1 MTDIHGEAA
10 PGFEMVR
17 DAFVANFAERGEV
30 GAAFCLYKGGQKVV
44 DLWGGVADQESGRA
58 WEEDTLQMV
67 FSTTKGATAICTHL
81 LAQRGVL
88 DYDAP
93 VADYWP
99 EFKANDKEKVTLRHV
114 LSHRAGLPA
123 VDVTLTPDELFAW
136 DPIVDALAAQRPHWE
151 PGTKH
156 GYHAMTYGYLLGE
169 VIRRVS
175 GKSVG
180 QFLADEVAGP
190 LGAEF
195 FIGLP
200 EALETR
206 VSTLIAMQLGMSSDQ
221 REAFK
226 DIDINSLPEE
236 FRAIAAA
243 FLDPDSL
250 SLKALSLTDPE
261 LDFNSRAMHAAEIP
275 AANGICT
282 ARGAARMYA
291 ATIGEVNGVRLLDD
305 ATVAAASTTQSQ
317 GSDAI
322 LILDTHFGL
331 GFMLSSD
338 TVPMLGPTSF
348 GHDGAGGSLA
358 FADPESG
365 VAFAYVMNKMNAQ
378 ITGDPRSLALTAAVK
393 ESL

>member
-1 MTDIHGEAA
+1 VA
-10 PGFEMVR
+10 PGFEKVR
-17 DAFVANFAERGEV
+17 DAFAANFDERGEV
-30 GAAFCLYKGGQKVV
+30 GASFALYKDGRKVV
-44 DLWGGVADQESGRA
+44 DLWGGVADQESGRP

-93 VADYWP
+93 VAQYWP
-99 EFKANDKEKVTLRHV
+99 EFKANGKEDITLRSV
-114 LSHRAGLPA
+114 MSHRAGLPA
-123 VDVTLTPDELFAW
+123 VDVQLTPEELFAW
-136 DPIVDALAAQRPHWE
+136 DPIVEALAAQTPYWE
-151 PGTKH
+151 HGAKH

-175 GKSVG
+175 GKTVG
-180 QFLADEVAGP
+180 RFLADEVTGP

-195 FIGLP
+195 YIGLP
-200 EALETR
+200 EALEPR
-206 VSTLIAMQLGMSSDQ
+206 VSTLIAMTLGMSSEQ
-221 REAFK
+221 RDAFK

-250 SLKALSLTDPE
+250 SLKALNITDPE
-261 LDFNSRAMHAAEIP
+261 LDFNSRGMHAAEIP

-291 ATIGEVNGVRLLDD
+291 ATIGEVDGVRLLDD
-305 ATVAAASTTQSQ
+305 ATVAAANATQSQ
-317 GSDAI
+317 GADAI

-331 GFMLSSD
+331 GFMLSSE

-358 FADPESG
+358 FADPASG

-378 ITGDPRSLALTAAVK
+378 ITGDPRSLALTDAVK
-393 ESL
+393 ASL

>member
-1 MTDIHGEAA
+1 MTDIHGEVA
-10 PGFEMVR
+10 PGFEKVR
-17 DAFVANFAERGEV
+17 DAFAANFDERGEV
-30 GAAFCLYKGGQKVV
+30 GAAFALYKDGRKVV
-44 DLWGGVADQESGRA
+44 DLWGGVADQESGRP

-81 LAQRGVL
+81 LAQRGAL

-93 VADYWP
+93 VAQYWP
-99 EFKANDKEKVTLRHV
+99 EFKANGKEDITLRSV
-114 LSHRAGLPA
+114 MSHRAGLPA
-123 VDVTLTPDELFAW
+123 VDVQLTPEELFAW
-136 DPIVDALAAQRPHWE
+136 DPIVEALAAQTPYWE
-151 PGTKH
+151 HGAKH

-175 GKSVG
+175 GKTVG
-180 QFLADEVAGP
+180 RFLADEVTGP

-195 FIGLP
+195 YIGLP
-200 EALETR
+200 EALEPR
-206 VSTLIAMQLGMSSDQ
+206 VSTLIAMTLGMSSEQ
-221 REAFK
+221 RDAFK

-250 SLKALSLTDPE
+250 SLKALNITDPE
-261 LDFNSRAMHAAEIP
+261 LDFNSRGMHAAEIP

-291 ATIGEVNGVRLLDD
+291 ATIGEVDGVRLLDD
-305 ATVAAASTTQSQ
+305 ATVAAANATQSQ
-317 GSDAI
+317 GADAI

-331 GFMLSSD
+331 GFMLSSE

-358 FADPESG
+358 FADPASG

-378 ITGDPRSLALTAAVK
+378 ITGDPRSLALTDAVK
-393 ESL
+393 ASL